1 MLGVMFTKYER
12 RDFSV
17 SVKSKGKPS
26 NPWRW
31 EIHRAGRLSAV
42 EQSLECFPTMAAAN
56 KAGKEALAQLLKRL
70 SIRSFE

>member
-1 MLGVMFTKYER
+1 MLSGMFTKAER

-17 SVKSKGKPS
+17 SVRSKGKPP

-42 EQSLECFPTMAAAN
+42 EQSLECFSDN
-56 KAGKEALAQLLKRL
+56 GGSQQGGQ
-70 SIRSFE
+70 RSARTAIEETFN